1 MSSLPKRSGLACGGV
16 VAASVL
22 AAAFMTHSNI
32 PSVFPAVASTVPT
45 SQSEKD
51 HKVAPQAPDKDDPK
65 SAYNVL
71 LGIMR
76 NVNYP
81 LSYK

>member
-1 MSSLPKRSGLACGGV
+1 MISLPKKSGLTCGGI

-22 AAAFMTHSNI
+22 AAAFMIHSNI
-32 PSVFPAVASTVPT
+32 PDAVPAAASDVTAPQT
-45 SQSEKD
+45 EKAP
-51 HKVAPQAPDKDDPK
+51 KVAPQTPNKDDPK
-65 SAYNVL
+65 SAYNVF

-76 NVNYP
+76 NVNFP

>member
-1 MSSLPKRSGLACGGV
+1 MISLPKKSGLACSGV

-32 PSVFPAVASTVPT
+32 PDAVPAAASDVTAPQV
-45 SQSEKD
+45 EKGP
-51 HKVAPQAPDKDDPK
+51 KVAPQAPDKDDQK
-65 SAYNVL
+65 SAYNIF

-76 NVNYP
+76 NVNFP